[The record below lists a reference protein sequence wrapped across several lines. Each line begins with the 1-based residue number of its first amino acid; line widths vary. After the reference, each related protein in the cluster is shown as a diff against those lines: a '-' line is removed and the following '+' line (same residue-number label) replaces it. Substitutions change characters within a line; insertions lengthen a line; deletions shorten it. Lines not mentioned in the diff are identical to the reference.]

1 MVASLVGAS
10 GTGINGYYTAPP
22 ATPAGLAVFIDT
34 AGKVTGG
41 GWVALADGR
50 ANFGFNASSTGAKV
64 KGNLVFIQRTTYL
77 GKKAMLIVK
86 SNVIDALRT
95 SGSTFPITA
104 TLTGKATLKFISAA
118 DGSTLAESGN
128 ATFTATVV
136 DTNAK
141 GGAGDSFAIRV
152 LDKTGAVLVD
162 LGTTPLGGGNV
173 VAHIKK

>member
-1 MVASLVGAS
+1 M
-10 GTGINGYYTAPP
+10 
-22 ATPAGLAVFIDT
+22 FIE
-34 AGKVTGG
+34 
-41 GWVALADGR
+41 
-50 ANFGFNASSTGAKV
+50 
-64 KGNLVFIQRTTYL
+64 RTVYQ
-77 GKKAMLIVK
+77 GKKAMLIFK
-86 SNVIDALRT
+86 SNAIDALRT

-104 TLTGKATLKFISAA
+104 TLSGKANYKFISAV

-141 GGAGDSFAIRV
+141 GGAGDFFAIRV

-162 LGTTPLGGGNV
+162 LGTTTLGGGNI